1 MRINPIAIFAGMM
14 LIVSPFLPFLIMS
27 DSQFNLLMFI
37 FYSQA
42 NEYWVLSLIATV
54 TLIFLVAGGVICFV
68 NGVVGGALSF
78 LGLLPPTVLWAIVIF
93 ERPAYLLVSVGP
105 SYGFILAWIGCIVAF
120 GSHYYRPSPPPLAAP
135 QPFAT

>member
-14 LIVSPFLPFLIMS
+14 LIVSPFLPFLMMS

-42 NEYWVLSLIATV
+42 NEYWTLSLIATV

-93 ERPAYLLVSVGP
+93 ERPAYLLVTVGP

-120 GSHYYRPSPPPLAAP
+120 GSHYYKPSPPPLAAP

>member
-14 LIVSPFLPFLIMS
+14 LIVSPFLPFLMMS

-42 NEYWVLSLIATV
+42 NEYWTLSLIATV

-93 ERPAYLLVSVGP
+93 ERPAYLLVTVGP

-120 GSHYYRPSPPPLAAP
+120 GSHYYKPSLPPLAAP